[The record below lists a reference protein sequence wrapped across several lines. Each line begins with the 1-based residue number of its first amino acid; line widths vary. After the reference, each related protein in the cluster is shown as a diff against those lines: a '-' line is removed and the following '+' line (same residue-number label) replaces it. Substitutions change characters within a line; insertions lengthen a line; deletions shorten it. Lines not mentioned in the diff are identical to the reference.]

1 MNPPNDDLDADPR
14 VVLDDLL
21 EHRSDDPVPAEAT
34 MPERVLAVLVCHNG
48 DQFLPRALQAIA
60 ALETK
65 PDWLV
70 AVDVGSTDVSL
81 TLLRGDGS
89 PVNEILSVPG
99 GTGFSL
105 AVHTGVDAAGASDWV
120 WVLHDDC
127 APEPT
132 ALRELLAAA
141 AEQPSIGVLGPK
153 VLGWDEPRRLL
164 ELGISI
170 SRSGRRHTGLESGE
184 QDQGQH
190 DGQRDVLAVGS
201 PGQLVRREVW
211 DRLGGFDKALRLFR
225 DDVDFGWRANLAAC
239 RVVVVTNA
247 VIHHAEA
254 VTHGRRRIG
263 DRRIHR
269 EDRASGLYVLLVN
282 STPWALLPRWLW
294 LMLVSLIRAVGFL
307 VGKSPQEA
315 AGEIGAFGQ
324 VLLRPGPILRGRRSR
339 KRRRVV
345 SQRSLR
351 DLFPAPGQQ
360 LRQTAETLV
369 GALTVN
375 EEVQPSS
382 ILETGPADED
392 IDSFVVTGS
401 GRLRRLVRR
410 PGTLLFLG
418 LLTFSLIAWRGL
430 YRDGVLHGGALLP
443 VPRGTSDIW
452 STYLASWHPVSV
464 GSPVVAHP
472 SMAVFGGLAWLL
484 LGKATWVVP
493 VIMVVG
499 PALAGLITFWLL
511 KSFAVSTRLRLWAAA
526 AYALNP
532 ALLSAVMQGRWG
544 TVIVAVLLPLL
555 GLAVARACGVRRP
568 PSGRAAAVVALLLS
582 VIFAVAPVLL
592 VPLMVLV
599 AVVGMRVA
607 TGKAARLQLLAALCA
622 PGLLLA
628 SWVPQVIAD
637 PSLLLLESGVPLAV
651 SDTPP
656 WHVLLLNP
664 GGLAALPLLLGG
676 GIVLAGVAS
685 VVRARDVRAVRF
697 ALLAAGLGLG
707 WALVVVSV
715 QVTPSF
721 SAVPVAPWPGSSLVL
736 AAAGLVGAAA
746 IAARASGRRLET
758 RALSWRQPT
767 LAVVTLIAV
776 VTPLFAAVWWIDRGT
791 AGPID
796 RGFASPLPAFVRA
809 QSQLPS
815 QIRTLVLKPGDG
827 RLTYTLLRQRDAQF
841 GDVEISPPAAR
852 MTDLDAV
859 VADLASG
866 RGSAPVDR
874 LAQYAVQYILAVPPV
889 DEGLEVALD
898 SAPGLLRVANPGE
911 SSLWRIERPT
921 GRLRVV
927 DSDGSSTVLPSDP
940 IDTET
945 SVPAGVSDRILEM
958 AELEDPGWRATT
970 LDSDLP
976 KRTVAGWSQ
985 GFDVTAAAGDVT
997 IEHQNPFRTMLF
1009 WLQLVVLVIVLV
1021 IALPSRRR
1029 DQDTVV

>member
-1 MNPPNDDLDADPR
+1 M
-14 VVLDDLL
+14 VV
-21 EHRSDDPVPAEAT
+21 A
-34 MPERVLAVLVCHNG
+34 
-48 DQFLPRALQAIA
+48 
-60 ALETK
+60 
-65 PDWLV
+65 
-70 AVDVGSTDVSL
+70 
-81 TLLRGDGS
+81 
-89 PVNEILSVPG
+89 
-99 GTGFSL
+99 
-105 AVHTGVDAAGASDWV
+105 
-120 WVLHDDC
+120 
-127 APEPT
+127 
-132 ALRELLAAA
+132 
-141 AEQPSIGVLGPK
+141 
-153 VLGWDEPRRLL
+153 
-164 ELGISI
+164 
-170 SRSGRRHTGLESGE
+170 
-184 QDQGQH
+184 
-190 DGQRDVLAVGS
+190 
-201 PGQLVRREVW
+201 
-211 DRLGGFDKALRLFR
+211 
-225 DDVDFGWRANLAAC
+225 
-239 RVVVVTNA
+239 
-247 VIHHAEA
+247 
-254 VTHGRRRIG
+254 HGRIPDSR
-263 DRRIHR
+263 
-269 EDRASGLYVLLVN
+269 
-282 STPWALLPRWLW
+282 RWLP
-294 LMLVSLIRAVGFL
+294 G
-307 VGKSPQEA
+307 GKSPQEA

-324 VLLRPGPILRGRRSR
+324 VLLRPAPILRGRRSR

-351 DLFPAPGQQ
+351 GLFPAPGQQ

-472 SMAVFGGLAWLL
+472 SLAVFGGLAWLL

-493 VIMVVG
+493 VIMVAGRTRRAHHLLVAQVVRRLNETA
-499 PALAGLITFWLL
+499 ALGCC
-511 KSFAVSTRLRLWAAA
+511 RLRTQPRAVVSRHARTMGNGHRGSAAA
-526 AYALNP
+526 
-532 ALLSAVMQGRWG
+532 
-544 TVIVAVLLPLL
+544 I
-555 GLAVARACGVRRP
+555 ARACGRSSLWRETATIRESGS
-568 PSGRAAAVVALLLS
+568 SGR
-582 VIFAVAPVLL
+582 
-592 VPLMVLV
+592 V
-599 AVVGMRVA
+599 AVERDLRRCASSAGAADGPCGRDRHAGRDGQSGSAA
-607 TGKAARLQLLAALCA
+607 TSCCALC

-664 GGLAALPLLLGG
+664 GGLAVLPLLLGG
-676 GIVLAGVAS
+676 GIVVAGVAS

-746 IAARASGRRLET
+746 IAARSSGRRLET

-776 VTPLFAAVWWIDRGT
+776 ATPLFAAVWWIDRGT

-852 MTDLDAV
+852 MTDLDGV

-889 DEGLEVALD
+889 DG
-898 SAPGLLRVANPGE
+898 G
-911 SSLWRIERPT
+911 T
-921 GRLRVV
+921 
-927 DSDGSSTVLPSDP
+927 
-940 IDTET
+940 
-945 SVPAGVSDRILEM
+945 
-958 AELEDPGWRATT
+958 
-970 LDSDLP
+970 
-976 KRTVAGWSQ
+976 
-985 GFDVTAAAGDVT
+985 
-997 IEHQNPFRTMLF
+997 
-1009 WLQLVVLVIVLV
+1009 
-1021 IALPSRRR
+1021 
-1029 DQDTVV
+1029 